1 MTELL
6 MDGLFV
12 EPTEHPYEISMVN
25 DKDIIEFNLV
35 ENIEDACEI
44 KIMRIS
50 PSACII
56 YNKYA
61 ILNQGNANRTVNNT
75 IIAGNFYIVG
85 LTDKGK
91 LASLTKNQKLKY
103 TNKFWESEQY
113 TDDDITN
120 AHLASLLDE

>member
-1 MTELL
+1 MTELP
-6 MDGLFV
+6 MDALFV

-35 ENIEDACEI
+35 ENIEDVCEI
-44 KIMRIS
+44 RIMRIS

-61 ILNQGNANRTVNNT
+61 TLNQGNANRTVNNT

-85 LTDKGK
+85 LTDKWK
-91 LASLTKNQKLKY
+91 LTSLTKKQKLKY
-103 TNKFWESEQY
+103 INKFWNTEVY
-113 TDDDITN
+113 TEYDIINTY
-120 AHLASLLDE
+120 LDSLYDV